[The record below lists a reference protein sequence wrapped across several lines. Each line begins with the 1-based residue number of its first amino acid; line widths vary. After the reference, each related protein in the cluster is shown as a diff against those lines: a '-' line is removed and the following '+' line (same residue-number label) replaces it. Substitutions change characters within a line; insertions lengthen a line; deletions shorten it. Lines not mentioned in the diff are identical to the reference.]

1 MPRVVSGIYEFGDFL
16 LDTQIRILS
25 RKGLPVPLTPKTFE
39 VLVLLVQSSGQI
51 LGKDELMNSVWP
63 DSFVEESN
71 LTQTIFMLRKA
82 LGEGTEQRY
91 IVTVPGRGYRFVA
104 LVTSP
109 ESDNTTPV
117 ATTTSSESLIGK
129 KVSHYRVLHLLGGGG
144 MGVVYRAEDLKLGRP
159 VAIKFLPSELAS
171 DPVAFERLQREARS
185 ASSLDHPNIC
195 SIYELGEHESQP
207 FIVMQLLEGQTLRDW
222 IQNSA
227 QENPALRMDQLLD
240 LGIQVANGLKAAHA
254 KGIIHRDIKPANIFV
269 TNTGQAKVLDFGV
282 AKFLTE
288 ATPEGAGDAP
298 VKDGAAAN
306 PTLTRTG
313 ASVGTPSYLS
323 PEQARGEALDAR
335 TDLFSLGLVLY
346 EMATGQ
352 RAFAGNTSVEIR
364 NAILTQPV
372 APMHQVNPAIP
383 SAWRKSLATRWKR
396 IVSSATNQR
405 KHSRLTL
412 ALYGRNSTPQPT
424 VPYGFRIRATLQQP
438 GCCF

>member
-1 MPRVVSGIYEFGDFL
+1 MPRVVTGIYEFGDFL
-16 LDTQIRILS
+16 LDTQIRMLC

-39 VLVLLVQSSGQI
+39 VLVLLVQSDGRV

-109 ESDNTTPV
+109 EPDKTTPI
-117 ATTTSSESLIGK
+117 ATAPPSSESLIGK
-129 KVSHYRVLHLLGGGG
+129 KVSHYRVLQLLGGGG
-144 MGVVYRAEDLKLGRP
+144 MGVVYKAEDLKLGRP

-171 DPVAFERLQREARS
+171 DPVAFERLQREARA

-195 SIYELGEHESQP
+195 SIFELGEHENQP

-240 LGIQVANGLKAAHA
+240 LGIQVANGLNAAHT

-282 AKFLTE
+282 AKVLTE
-288 ATPEGAGDAP
+288 TTPEWAGQAP
-298 VKDGAAAN
+298 LKDSAAN
-306 PTLTRTG
+306 PALTRTG

-352 RAFAGNTSVEIR
+352 RAFAGNTS
-364 NAILTQPV
+364 
-372 APMHQVNPAIP
+372 
-383 SAWRKSLATRWKR
+383 
-396 IVSSATNQR
+396 
-405 KHSRLTL
+405 
-412 ALYGRNSTPQPT
+412 
-424 VPYGFRIRATLQQP
+424 
-438 GCCF
+438 